1 MRMVRLERSLCSAQS
16 KLCNGQQTTFG
27 IATEI
32 LAGAAKGIGFEVE
45 PAVFDLTRRNIA
57 HLDAPIEL
65 ALGSYKE
72 LVGTRKDPADH
83 RVVVESGGC
92 SY

>member
-1 MRMVRLERSLCSAQS
+1 MQCSVEALQRAADNVWHRYGNP
-16 KLCNGQQTTFG
+16 CRPG
-27 IATEI
+27 
-32 LAGAAKGIGFEVE
+32 AKGIGFEVE